1 MVHWVVWVFTY
12 QLPVSSS
19 LFLFPSRR
27 GRLVLVREGQDH
39 SNFYLTSL
47 AEEGDGLLTTHSRYS
62 RVTPALR
69 EIFVPE
75 YNLERTVHGGRE
87 RQPR

>member
-1 MVHWVVWVFTY
+1 
-12 QLPVSSS
+12 
-19 LFLFPSRR
+19 
-27 GRLVLVREGQDH
+27 
-39 SNFYLTSL
+39 
-47 AEEGDGLLTTHSRYS
+47 LLTTHSRYS

-69 EIFVPE
+69 EILVTE